1 MEWQLDW
8 FQKYF
13 SPACIKGLLNTLCC
27 NIQILTQ
34 AINSQAWALKHW
46 VSTWWE
52 GSEGQW
58 GSQRWA
64 LRNHRGEKCS
74 KDSGLRNCSSQCLT
88 RNQRMPKTE
97 MGTWLSKTTSCGT
110 LKHFG
115 LILPYSFSRRSWKQR
130 WACFYSMKLSPAS
143 QVMLRCILGP
153 FFTATGFGPRWCAW
167 LKQITEQLQN
177 YSSSNCPGNT
187 RRTSQE
193 HPEDNTTAPGWKTFF
208 SEHHFFM
215 FALGLEV

>member
-97 MGTWLSKTTSCGT
+97 TGTWLSKTTSCGT
-110 LKHFG
+110 LKHFA
-115 LILPYSFSRRSWKQR
+115 YSFCLQFLQEELEAVLSLFL
-130 WACFYSMKLSPAS
+130 FYEVEPSL
-143 QVMLRCILGP
+143 
-153 FFTATGFGPRWCAW
+153 TGDVEMYFGSIF
-167 LKQITEQLQN
+167 Q
-177 YSSSNCPGNT
+177 
-187 RRTSQE
+187 
-193 HPEDNTTAPGWKTFF
+193 
-208 SEHHFFM
+208 
-215 FALGLEV
+215 